1 VNAPCSAPPR
11 SRSADEARTASFEAN
26 TTVISPSVSVV
37 LTSEQAA
44 ECLQVSLRTIKN
56 LMSDG
61 QLAYIKVGRATRI
74 HRHDIE
80 EYLARNRRRQRK
92 GLRAS

>member
-1 VNAPCSAPPR
+1 MTIHHGAGPWNPSSDDPLPP
-11 SRSADEARTASFEAN
+11 SSMLKDPELTTSMLLTA
-26 TTVISPSVSVV
+26 
-37 LTSEQAA
+37 EQAA
-44 ECLQVSLRTIKN
+44 EYLQVSLRTVKN

-74 HRHDIE
+74 HRNDLD
-80 EYLARNRRRQRK
+80 EYVIHNRRKQRY

>member
-1 VNAPCSAPPR
+1 MSIPNTAGPF
-11 SRSADEARTASFEAN
+11 RSADEARTPGSIAITLSLL
-26 TTVISPSVSVV
+26 

-44 ECLQVSLRTIKN
+44 EYLQVSLRTVKN

-74 HRHDIE
+74 HRNDIE
-80 EYLARNRRRQRK
+80 EYIAHNRRKHRLH
-92 GLRAS
+92 LRAG